1 MNRLVRTL
9 VTSLVTLVIGAA
21 LTAVVLLNVIDENNE
36 GQAESID
43 DIVEHS
49 YNSPEITTDLQG
61 GNFVRIQFKLLT
73 DSDAAREEIDKRDF
87 QLKNILI
94 KELATMDEEDFR
106 SDLSELEDIV
116 KSRLNEVMME
126 GNITD
131 VYTTKKIMQ

>member
-1 MNRLVRTL
+1 MVRTI
-9 VTSLVTLVIGAA
+9 VTSLLTLVIGAA
-21 LTAVVLLNVIDENNE
+21 LTAVVLLNVTDENNE

-49 YNSPEITTDLQG
+49 YDSPEITTDLQS

-73 DSDAAREEIDKRDF
+73 DSDAAREEIGKRDF

-94 KELATMDEEDFR
+94 KELATMDEEDFK

-116 KSRLNEVMME
+116 KSRLNEVMSE

-131 VYTTKKIMQ
+131 VYTINKIMQ